1 MDLAELLSGSPEE
14 AAPQLL
20 GSLLVSEIGG
30 RTVKARVT
38 EVEAYKGSD
47 DPASHAFRGRTG
59 RNGSMFE
66 RPGTL
71 YVYRSYGIH
80 WCANVAAGP
89 EGVGWGILFRSGEI
103 VDGIGVARGRRGR
116 DHDLAT
122 GPGKLTQALAVDAS
136 HDGTYLLDDES
147 PIRIEAGPPPELV
160 IATPRVGISRA
171 VDLPWRFVEVT
182 HRGSGGR
189 PPGFTG
195 GGPARGSESPRLPSP
210 R

>member
-1 MDLAELLSGSPEE
+1 MDLAKLLSGSPEE

-20 GSLLVSEIGG
+20 GSLLISEIGG
-30 RTVKARVT
+30 RIVKARVT

-116 DHDLAT
+116 DDELAT

-136 HDGTYLLDDES
+136 HDGTYLLDDNS
-147 PIRIEAGPPPELV
+147 PIRLEAGPPPELV

-182 HRGSGGR
+182 QRGSGGR
-189 PPGFTG
+189 PPGFSA
-195 GGPARGSESPRLPSP
+195 GGPARESESPRLPSP